1 MYDEFADFKAIAVLG
16 ITGGGKST
24 FIRYATGGSDEIM
37 IGGRLESC
45 KCAPASSTL
54 MSEA

>member
-37 IGGRLESC
+37 IGGRLES
-45 KCAPASSTL
+45 
-54 MSEA
+54 